1 MSISAKHASN
11 VRSKYLASLSMGDIA
26 YLSHPADCTVR
37 EQTRLDAVRE
47 LRRRIHAMRKAGRT
61 VSRAEARR
69 LAGGHIWQA
78 VFTGTPDTAR
88 AALNNS
94 ETARR
99 LFATHNVMD
108 LVWGDE
114 RPAPKAAERDA
125 TNPYYPRPINILADI
140 AD

>member
-1 MSISAKHASN
+1 MSIFAKHASN

-47 LRRRIHAMRKAGRT
+47 LRKRVRAMRKAGKT
-61 VSRAEARR
+61 VSKTEARH
-69 LAGGHIWQA
+69 LAGGHIWLA
-78 VFTGTPDTAR
+78 VFAGTADSVRT
-88 AALNNS
+88 ALNNS

-99 LFATHNVMD
+99 LFATHNIMD

-114 RPAPKAAERDA
+114 QPAAKAAERDD
-125 TNPYYPRPINILADI
+125 TNPYHPLPANSLADI

>member
-1 MSISAKHASN
+1 MSIFAKHN
-11 VRSKYLASLSMGDIA
+11 NTREYLASLSMGDVA
-26 YLSHPADCTVR
+26 YLADPTGYIGMAK
-37 EQTRLDAVRE
+37 EQIRLDAVRE
-47 LRRRIHAMRKAGRT
+47 LRKRIRAMRKAGKT
-61 VSRAEARR
+61 VSKTEARH
-69 LAGGHIWQA
+69 LAGGHIWLA
-78 VFTGTPDTAR
+78 VFAGTADSVR

-114 RPAPKAAERDA
+114 QPAAKAAERDD
-125 TNPYYPRPINILADI
+125 TNPYHPLPANSLADI

>member
-1 MSISAKHASN
+1 MSIFTKHNNS
-11 VRSKYLASLSMGDIA
+11 RSKYLASLSMGDVA
-26 YLSHPADCTVR
+26 YLAYPSVFTCT
-37 EQTRLDAVRE
+37 EKIHLEAIYE

-61 VSRAEARR
+61 VSRTEARR
-69 LAGGHIWQA
+69 LAGGHIWRA
-78 VFTGTPDTAR
+78 VFDGTSDVLRT
-88 AALNNS
+88 ALNNS

-114 RPAPKAAERDA
+114 QPAAKATKRGGID
-125 TNPYYPRPINILADI
+125 PYYPRPKNSLVDI

>member
-1 MSISAKHASN
+1 MSIFTKHASN
-11 VRSKYLASLSMGDIA
+11 AHSKYLASLGMGDVA
-26 YLSHPADCTVR
+26 YLAYPVDYTFR
-37 EQTRLDAVRE
+37 GQIRLDAIRE
-47 LRRRIHAMRKAGRT
+47 LHRRIHAMRKTGRT
-61 VSRAEARR
+61 VSRAQARR

-78 VFTGTPDTAR
+78 VFAGTPDTAR
-88 AALNNS
+88 TALNNS

-114 RPAPKAAERDA
+114 QPAAKAAERNA
-125 TNPYYPRPINILADI
+125 ANPYHPRPTNILADT